1 MRNRENCWIF
11 SPFIIFMLVITCAAL
26 CNGIKNYTSNFRNR
40 WLLIHAYLCHPAPRR
55 SKLAV
60 SFSEAFIAAYLN
72 HPRGWQGPLE
82 VGWSEPLLKQVL
94 PLCWRLL
101 IHCNTWTTPA
111 LHLTLNLML
120 AAWLTVCP
128 TTATWLCN
136 EAAVA
141 MQSCSHFSLYWDLNL
156 QQTLWLSQSKDVHK
170 PSPGAIFLLPLTV
183 NHLIAQTETI
193 NVYRKILTGMQ
204 NLCVHLSMTSV
215 LSQLSIWWQEKNID
229 AYSSKDDIAW
239 GRLFQ

>member
-1 MRNRENCWIF
+1 M
-11 SPFIIFMLVITCAAL
+11 
-26 CNGIKNYTSNFRNR
+26 
-40 WLLIHAYLCHPAPRR
+40 HAYATLHQEDPSLPSQSEAKP
-55 SKLAV
+55 AV
-60 SFSEAFIAAYLN
+60 SFSKASIALHLN

-82 VGWSEPLLKQVL
+82 VGWSEPLLNEVL

-101 IHCNTWTTPA
+101 THCDTWSMPA
-111 LHLTLNLML
+111 LHSILNLML

-141 MQSCSHFSLYWDLNL
+141 MQSRSHFSLSWNLNL

-170 PSPGAIFLLPLTV
+170 LSPGAIFLLPLTV

-193 NVYRKILTGMQ
+193 NVYRKILTGVQ

-215 LSQLSIWWQEKNID
+215 PSELSIWWQERNID
-229 AYSSKDDIAW
+229 AYSNKDDVAW
-239 GRLFQ
+239 SRLFQ